1 MNTHRPVAPLW
12 LRLAGIVASALL
24 VGLYARGGMA
34 WVLGF
39 VALLPWL
46 LTLNAERSLG
56 GALRSAWL
64 MSIAFSAAVMF
75 WFGAAFGDY
84 VGIGTD
90 WGVLILLLLSPLLQ
104 AQFLVFAL
112 VRHVVGQR
120 HGPLLRALAGA
131 STWVA
136 CEWLFPKLLGATLGH
151 GLQPSA
157 ILRQVADLGGAAGLT
172 VLLILVAEA
181 LACAVVR
188 WNEGLRR
195 MAVPVSLAATIVMAM
210 TGYGW
215 LRLAD
220 LSAVLAEPAPTL
232 RVGMIQANLTNYE
245 QRRQDVGA
253 YAVVRESLDTHFAL
267 SRSAVELHGAE
278 ALLWSETVYP
288 TTFGQP
294 RSEDGAELD
303 AEILAFV
310 DELGVPLVFGTYDRD
325 PEGEYNSAAFVTPG
339 RGLLGHYR
347 KTHPFPFTEHVPD
360 WLDGP
365 VFRELFPWAGSWT
378 PGYGA
383 RVFPLRTKDG
393 REVSVLP
400 LICLDDMRSAL
411 AIDGARLG
419 AQAILGMSNDSW
431 FTAYPL
437 GARLH
442 LSVASFR
449 SIETRLPQLRVTT
462 NGLTAVVDETGEVL
476 VSTAMGDQAV
486 LAAEIPARNPQ
497 PTLMI
502 LWGDWVGLAGL
513 IFLGWL
519 AALTLWQR
527 LAARFAL
534 AGRRSGELRPDEPVI
549 ALAPTWRVVFTVLR
563 LCAAG
568 GLVWL
573 ALDML
578 LYMGL
583 QVNSIVQVRV
593 FLFAVVLPSVAA
605 WFIQQRYAGSLRME
619 DGYLVL
625 DLPHQRIEVP
635 LRQIIAIEPWRLP
648 LPHSGVHLRLASG
661 ARLSPAIAIDDP
673 LALQR
678 ALAEKGSQAILADGL
693 PTRLAKLA
701 SLRAAAPRRWCDAGW
716 FKFGLFPLLIA
727 LPAFRLHQM
736 IAFGGSFGELYTYG
750 ATAWLTGLGI
760 WWAAWSIGLMLF
772 ASVLRVLIEVVSL
785 TASTVCRSF
794 ARDLRQRLETG
805 ARLLYFIGVPV
816 FLLVRILGE

>member
-1 MNTHRPVAPLW
+1 VNTHRPVVPLW
-12 LRLAGIVASALL
+12 LRLTGIVASGVLL
-24 VGLYARGGMA
+24 GLYFRGGMA
-34 WVLGF
+34 WVLGL
-39 VALLPWL
+39 VALVPWL
-46 LTLNAERSLG
+46 LALNAERSLG
-56 GALRSAWL
+56 AVLRSAWL

-75 WFGAAFGDY
+75 WFGAAFGAY
-84 VGIGTD
+84 VGIGTG

-112 VRHVVGQR
+112 VRHMVGLR
-120 HGPLLRALAGA
+120 YGLLLRAIAGA
-131 STWVA
+131 LAWVA
-136 CEWLFPKLLGATLGH
+136 SEWLFPKLLGGTLGH

-172 VLLILVAEA
+172 FLLILVAEA
-181 LACAVVR
+181 LACAIGR
-188 WNEGLRR
+188 WQEGVCRI
-195 MAVPVSLAATIVMAM
+195 AVPLSLAGIVVLAM

-215 LRLAD
+215 LRLTD
-220 LSAVLAEPAPTL
+220 LSTVLAEPAPTL
-232 RVGMIQANLTNYE
+232 RVGLIQANLTNYE

-253 YAVVRESLDTHFAL
+253 YAVVRESLDTHFEL

-303 AEILAFV
+303 AEILSFV
-310 DELGVPLVFGTYDRD
+310 DELGVPLIFGTYDRD
-325 PEGEYNSAAFVTPG
+325 QDGEYNSAAVVDAG
-339 RGLLGHYR
+339 QGLLGHYH
-347 KTHPFPFTEHVPD
+347 KTHPFPLTEYVPS

-365 VFRELFPWAGSWT
+365 IFRGLFPWAGSWT

-431 FTAYPL
+431 FTEYPL

-462 NGLTAVVDETGEVL
+462 NGLSAVVDETGEVL

-486 LAAEIPARNPQ
+486 LAAEVPARTPQ
-497 PTLMI
+497 PTLML

-513 IFLGWL
+513 IFLVWL

-527 LAARFAL
+527 LAARFAPN
-534 AGRRSGELRPDEPVI
+534 GRRYGELRPDEPVL
-549 ALAPTWRVVFTVLR
+549 ALEPAWRIVFTVLR

-573 ALDML
+573 ALDMVL
-578 LYMGL
+578 HMGL

-605 WFIQQRYAGSLRME
+605 WFIQRRHAGSLWIE
-619 DGYLVL
+619 AGHLVL
-625 DLPHQRIEVP
+625 DLAHQRIEVP
-635 LRQIIAIEPWRLP
+635 LQQIIAIEPWRLP

-661 ARLSPAIAIDDP
+661 ARLSPSIAIDDP
-673 LALQR
+673 LALQG
-678 ALAEKGSQAILADGL
+678 ALAEKGSPAILADGL

-701 SLRAAAPRRWCDAGW
+701 ALRAAAPRRWCDSGW

-727 LPAFRLHQM
+727 TPAFRLHQM
-736 IAFGGSFGELYTYG
+736 IAFGNSFGELYTYG

-760 WWAAWSIGLMLF
+760 WWSAWAIGLMLF
-772 ASVLRVLIEVVSL
+772 ASVLRVLIEVASL

-805 ARLLYFIGVPV
+805 ARLVYFIGVPV